1 MSPPFLKRARTFAI
15 PKCRVQSTYQT
26 KLKTHTLNKH
36 QLPLPAIA
44 DGLASTLTP
53 ISALAGAL
61 TVFLLAAAIPARAG
75 VPTENFVP
83 TGSFVDGGRDTHT
96 ATRLGDGR
104 VLVVGGYTADHAGPK
119 ASAETYDPA
128 TGAWSLS
135 GAMSTPRVHNTANL
149 LPDGRVLVAGGMLPP
164 NALASTETW
173 NQTTGGFTAGPSMS
187 VPRVYHSSVTLSDGK
202 ILVVGGTSVTDG
214 ALALA
219 SAEIYDPIA
228 GTWAVTGSMAN
239 ARNGCVAVLLADGR
253 VLIAGGNWG
262 RERGYNSMEYCE
274 IYNPSTGTFTPAA
287 SMSKGRAFFAAVLL
301 ADGRVLVA
309 GGSAQGGLSYHD
321 AEIYD
326 PSNDVWSPAGGIT
339 AGGSGLSLTR
349 LSDCRVLVAGGFND
363 NNSAMEADADLFDPV
378 TNTFSPLAPMH
389 VVRSSHSATLLGDGS
404 VLIAGGRIS
413 LSGPPYATFS
423 AERFI
428 AIQGNCCVGPAGP
441 AGPQGPK
448 GDTGATGPQGIAGP
462 TGPTGASGLTGA
474 TGAQGPIGLTGATGD
489 TGATGAKG
497 ETGLTGAT
505 GATGPIGP
513 TGSGLVTGAIL
524 HLAGGTSA
532 PAGFTRIGT
541 TKENIQD
548 LTGHSKT
555 IQLDVYKKN

>member
-1 MSPPFLKRARTFAI
+1 MNPPFLKRVRTFAI

-36 QLPLPAIA
+36 QLPPLPAIA
-44 DGLASTLTP
+44 YGLTSIFTP
-53 ISALAGAL
+53 SRSLAGAL
-61 TVFLLAAAIPARAG
+61 SVFLLGAGIPARAG

-83 TGSFVDGGRDTHT
+83 TGSLVDGGRAYHT
-96 ATRLGDGR
+96 AVRLADGR
-104 VLVVGGYTADHAGPK
+104 VLVVGGNTVDDSQMV
-119 ASAETYDPA
+119 SAESYDPA

-135 GAMSTPRVHNTANL
+135 GAMSTPRVYNTGNL
-149 LPDGRVLVAGGMLPP
+149 LPDGRVLVAGGMHGGPVF
-164 NALASTETW
+164 ASTEIW
-173 NQTTGGFTAGPSMS
+173 DPTTGQFTAGAPMS
-187 VPRVYHSSVTLSDGK
+187 VARGGHSSVRLSDGR
-202 ILVVGGTSVTDG
+202 ILVAGGTAQSDG
-214 ALALA
+214 AIAQA
-219 SAEIYDPIA
+219 SAEIYDPVA
-228 GTWAVTGSMAN
+228 DTWTVTGSMAN
-239 ARNGCVAVLLADGR
+239 SRNGFVAVLLADGR
-253 VLIAGGNWG
+253 VLMAGGAWG

-287 SMSKGRAFFAAVLL
+287 SMSKARGGFAGALL

-309 GGSAQGGLSYHD
+309 GGAAQVGMSYHD

-326 PSNDVWSPAGGIT
+326 PSTDVWSPAGSIT
-339 AGGSGLSLTR
+339 AGGPNLSLTR

-489 TGATGAKG
+489 TGATGA
-497 ETGLTGAT
+497 
-505 GATGPIGP
+505 IGP